1 LLIFWNIEIQTLKKY
16 WKKYLSIRFKLFV
29 RTEKDITFA
38 AAFEAEFIKEIEN
51 WLRFWER
58 VLIYQGGVSE
68 I

>member
-1 LLIFWNIEIQTLKKY
+1 MLIFWNIEIQTLKKY

-38 AAFEAEFIKEIEN
+38 AAFEAEFIKGIEKRI
-51 WLRFWER
+51 RFWER